1 MDTLRLLASITA
13 AGEVLPGISVFLTLP
28 QVVGLLFSA
37 VLIGFCFSAAA
48 RHRTGRA
55 AAFGLGA
62 IALLVALAAT
72 SLLATPAAW
81 QVLHAAYRDASPE
94 KQHMIGQDIAA
105 KWLPFH
111 EGMVLGDYSFSRGS
125 GACVMNFGSKLPAF
139 ALRASVRQRALQEKS
154 LRTSRVAANLP
165 PSSCRRRRA
174 SPPAPATHVER
185 QIA

>member
-111 EGMVLGDYSFSRGS
+111 EGMVLGDYFLLTRKWGVCHELWLQAACVRASSEREAEGIAREILTDIARGS
-125 GACVMNFGSKLPAF
+125 
-139 ALRASVRQRALQEKS
+139 
-154 LRTSRVAANLP
+154 
-165 PSSCRRRRA
+165 
-174 SPPAPATHVER
+174 
-185 QIA
+185 